1 MNFKYDIFL
10 LEASESCFTFSQNP
24 VTNPLQ
30 VTYVDIPHSNQ
41 PNRIAFIPV
50 SFLFNHLFLPFCT
63 QFEVIQDTSFT
74 DFFHD
79 KYSRFPTKL
88 YLNKSDSTSF
98 AGFCAM
104 ERFTFCTV
112 GRFTFCALHRI
123 ILK

>member
-10 LEASESCFTFSQNP
+10 LEVSKSCFTFSQNP
-24 VTNPLQ
+24 VTNLIQ

-41 PNRIAFIPV
+41 PNRIAFIQV

-79 KYSRFPTKL
+79 KYSRFSTKL

-98 AGFCAM
+98 AGF
-104 ERFTFCTV
+104 FTV
-112 GRFTFCALHRI
+112 GRFTVCALHRI
-123 ILK
+123 TFK